1 MLWWKRRLKKKLS
14 CLGGDGGGDSGGLA
28 GKRLLL
34 LLLLLSLLLLFEL
47 KDIVFSF
54 NVFNLLCIS
63 ISMVFGAFFISVLAT
78 SCLPVSSSCNKE
90 STFGFCAQ
98 K

>member
-1 MLWWKRRLKKKLS
+1 MSWKRRLKKKLS

-34 LLLLLSLLLLFEL
+34 LLLLLLFEL
-47 KDIVFSF
+47 KDVVFSF
-54 NVFNLLCIS
+54 NAFNLLCIS

-78 SCLPVSSSCNKE
+78 SCLPVSSSCNKK